1 MVMVSAALSI
11 IGVSRQPGIC
21 GAKRQSRQCIP
32 SRRCFFPSRHAAFTE
47 YADTVRNIASDVLV

>member
-32 SRRCFFPSRHAAFTE
+32 SRHAAFTE
-47 YADTVRNIASDVLV
+47 YADAIRNIASDVLV